1 MVADPNEVTTA
12 EIAQAV
18 GVSRQTILS
27 WGDKDCLP
35 KRYTQFRGSYGRSS
49 RWPAFTISLA
59 LYVRA
64 ALRRSS
70 FAEIARAVKPILD
83 ADVDWVNRQ
92 IGAGRTIEQLMND
105 PETVKHRQDD
115 NS

>member
-1 MVADPNEVTTA
+1 MATDPQEVTTA

-35 KRYTQFRGSYGRSS
+35 KRETQFRGSYGRSA
-49 RWPAFTISLA
+49 RWPAFAIPLA
-59 LYVRA
+59 VYVRQ

-70 FAEIARAVKPILD
+70 FAEIARAVKPIID
-83 ADVDWVNRQ
+83 AKIDWVNSQ
-92 IGAGRTIEQLMND
+92 IRSGKTIEQLLND
-105 PETVKHRQDD
+105 PEIHKHRQP
-115 NS
+115 